1 MGKVS
6 FARVDERLI
15 HGQVVVSVAASS
27 GANTIY
33 IVDDELAKDD
43 FMQTILAGSARKAN
57 MTFKAFSVEGII
69 DQWEKDQFGD
79 DKVLLISK
87 TVPPMIEVAQRGVE
101 MESINLG
108 NVMKKKDSVQI
119 INTAAIRKEE
129 AEDLKKLNEEK
140 NINVYFQTIP
150 GSTGSVS
157 LKEALKKFN

>member
-43 FMQTILAGSARKAN
+43 FMQTILASSAKKAN
-57 MTFKAFSVEGII
+57 MDFKAYSIDGIVAA
-69 DQWEKDQFGD
+69 WEADQFGN

-87 TVPPMIEVAQRGVE
+87 TVPPMIEVISRGVE
-101 MESINLG
+101 INTLNLG
-108 NVMKKKDSVQI
+108 NVMKKKGSVQI
-119 INTAAIRKEE
+119 INTAAITKEE
-129 AEDLKKLNEEK
+129 AGTLDQLSSEK
-140 NINVYFQTIP
+140 GIEVFFQTIP
-150 GSTGSVS
+150 GSTGSVN
-157 LKEALKKFN
+157 LQDALKKFS